1 MIQPS
6 LSKNRLIDLIP
17 YQLEHYPNPR
27 ALSDKVTGKWRS
39 YSTEEVYKII
49 NKLSLSLLKL
59 CCNPGDKVGIISKN
73 RVEWNFIDLAVLQIG
88 GIVVPLYPNT
98 SEDNYQ
104 YIFEDAA
111 VKLVFAEDEELYKK
125 VQRVNKRLKKKIEE
139 IFTFNEVKD
148 ARNWVQIMEL
158 ADESY
163 TKKLDEIKDSI
174 TENDLATIIYTSG
187 TTGIPKGV
195 MLSHRNIMGN
205 VNSLTRA
212 MPIEYFKK
220 TISFLPLCHIF
231 ERTAAYFYMI
241 LGASINYPEN
251 MDKLGEN
258 IKEVKPHYFITVPR
272 LLEKIFEKIMA
283 EGFKLSLVKKAI
295 FGWAVNL
302 GLHYD
307 NKGKNNWFYNLRLF
321 FARKIVFCKWVE
333 ALGGEVRGIISGAA
347 ALQPRLSRIFTAAG
361 MQVIEGYG
369 LTETSPVLTCNRFEK
384 GQNHFGT
391 VGFPIPD
398 VQIKIAENGEIL
410 GKGPNVMLGYYND
423 PEATKE
429 AIDEEGWFHTGDM
442 GEIKEEKYLKITGRL
457 KEIFKTSGGKFIVP
471 QPIENKM
478 KESFFI
484 EHIMVV
490 GENQKF
496 TAAIIQ
502 PAFDFVR
509 KWSKEKEIK
518 LSTNEEIAKSPV
530 VKERIWKEVQ
540 RCNKR
545 FGHIQQVKKI
555 ALVSDVWS
563 IESGEL
569 TPTLKV
575 KRDIIT
581 DRYKDIIEQ
590 IYREESNEHLVNSE
604 IRN

>member
-1 MIQPS
+1 MELPK

-17 YQLEHYPNPR
+17 YQLEHYPNPK
-27 ALSDKVTGKWRS
+27 ALSDKVTGVWRS
-39 YSTEEVYKII
+39 YSTEEVNKIV
-49 NKLSLSLLKL
+49 NNLSLALLKL
-59 CCNPGDKVGIISKN
+59 CCNPGNKVGIISRN

-98 SEDNYQ
+98 SEDNYV
-104 YIFEDAA
+104 YIFEDAE
-111 VKLVFAEDEELYKK
+111 VKLVFVEDEELYKK
-125 VQRVNKRLKKKIEE
+125 VQRVNKRLKVKIEE
-139 IFTFNEVKD
+139 VYTFDEVKN
-148 ARNWVQIMEL
+148 ARNWKQIMEL

-163 TKKLDEIKDSI
+163 RKRLDEIREGIK
-174 TENDLATIIYTSG
+174 ENDLASIIYTSG

-212 MPIEYFKK
+212 MPIEYFKR

-231 ERTAAYFYMI
+231 ERTAVYFYMI

-283 EGFKLSLVKKAI
+283 EGFKLNIVKRAI

-307 NKGKNNWFYNLRLF
+307 DWGRNNWFYRFRLF
-321 FARKIVFCKWVE
+321 FARKIVFSKWVE
-333 ALGGEVRGIISGAA
+333 ALGGEIRGIISGAA
-347 ALQPRLSRIFTAAG
+347 ALQPRLSRVFTAAG
-361 MQVIEGYG
+361 IQVIEGYG

-384 GQNHFGT
+384 DENHIGT

-398 VQIKIAENGEIL
+398 VEIKIAENGEIL
-410 GKGPNVMLGYYND
+410 GRGPNVMMGYYKD
-423 PEATKE
+423 PEATKK
-429 AIDEEGWFHTGDM
+429 AIDEEGWFHTGDI
-442 GEIKEEKYLKITGRL
+442 GEIREGYYLTITGRL

-484 EHIMVV
+484 EHIMII

-496 TAAIIQ
+496 AAAIIQ
-502 PAFDFVR
+502 PSFDFLR
-509 KWSKEKEIK
+509 KWAKEKNINLE
-518 LSTNEEIAKSPV
+518 TNEEIASSSI

-540 RCNKR
+540 RCNRR
-545 FGHIQQVKKI
+545 FGRIQQVKKI
-555 ALVSDVWS
+555 AIVPDVWS
-563 IESGEL
+563 IEDGEL

-575 KRDIIT
+575 KRDVVSSK
-581 DRYKDIIEQ
+581 YKDIIDE
-590 IYREESNEHLVNSE
+590 IYNKNEKME
-604 IRN
+604 IA

>member
-1 MIQPS
+1 MELPK
-6 LSKNRLIDLIP
+6 LSRNRLIDLIP
-17 YQLEHYPNPR
+17 YQLEHYPNPK
-27 ALSDKVTGKWRS
+27 AFNDKVTGTWRS
-39 YSTEEVYKII
+39 YSTGEVNKIV
-49 NKLSLSLLKL
+49 NDLSLALLKL
-59 CCNPGDKVGIISKN
+59 CCKPGNKVGIISKN

-98 SEDNYQ
+98 SEDNYL
-104 YIFEDAA
+104 YIFEDAQ

-125 VQRVNKRLKKKIEE
+125 VQRVNKRLKVKIEE
-139 IFTFNEVKD
+139 IYTFDEVEN
-148 ARNWVQIMEL
+148 ARNWKHIMEL

-163 TKKLDEIKDSI
+163 RGRLDEIREGI

-212 MPIEYFKK
+212 MPIEYFKR

-283 EGFKLSLVKKAI
+283 EGFKLNIVKRAI

-307 NKGKNNWFYNLRLF
+307 DWGRNNWFYRFRLF
-321 FARKIVFCKWVE
+321 FARKIVFSKWVE
-333 ALGGEVRGIISGAA
+333 ALGGEIRGIISGAA
-347 ALQPRLSRIFTAAG
+347 ALQPRLSRVFTAAG
-361 MQVIEGYG
+361 IQVIEGYG

-384 GQNHFGT
+384 GENHFGT

-398 VQIKIAENGEIL
+398 VEIKIAENGEIL
-410 GKGPNVMLGYYND
+410 GRGPNLMMGYYND
-423 PEATKE
+423 PEATKK
-429 AIDEEGWFHTGDM
+429 AIDEEGWFHTGDI
-442 GEIKEEKYLKITGRL
+442 GEIREGYYLTITGRL

-484 EHIMVV
+484 EHIMII

-496 TAAIIQ
+496 AAAIIQ
-502 PAFDFVR
+502 PSFDFLR
-509 KWSKEKEIK
+509 KWAKEKNID
-518 LSTNEEIAKSPV
+518 LQTNEEIASSSI

-540 RCNKR
+540 RCNRR
-545 FGHIQQVKKI
+545 FGRIQQVKKI
-555 ALVSDVWS
+555 ALVPDVWS
-563 IESGEL
+563 IEDGEL

-575 KRDIIT
+575 KRDVVSNK
-581 DRYKDIIEQ
+581 YKDIIEE
-590 IYREESNEHLVNSE
+590 IYNQDSKMEMA
-604 IRN
+604 

>member
-1 MIQPS
+1 MKQPS
-6 LSKNRLIDLIP
+6 LEKNRLIDLIP
-17 YQLEHYPNPR
+17 YQLEHYPNSR
-27 ALSDKVTGKWRS
+27 AISDKVTGKWRS
-39 YSTEEVYKII
+39 YSTDEVFQII
-49 NKLSLSLLKL
+49 HNLSLGLLKL

-73 RVEWNFIDLAVLQIG
+73 RVEWNFVDLAILQIG
-88 GIVVPLYPNT
+88 GVVVPLYPNT
-98 SEDNYQ
+98 SEDNYV

-111 VKLVFAEDEELYKK
+111 VKFVFVEDEELYNK
-125 VQRVNKRLKKKIEE
+125 VQRVNKRLKNKIQEVY
-139 IFTFNEVKD
+139 TFNQVKNV
-148 ARNWVQIMEL
+148 RSWSWIMEL
-158 ADESY
+158 ADESQR
-163 TKKLDEIKDSI
+163 KRLDEIKASI

-241 LGASINYPEN
+241 LGASINYPES
-251 MDKLGEN
+251 MDKLSEN

-283 EGFKLSLVKKAI
+283 EGFKLNLIKKAV

-307 NKGKNNWFYNLRLF
+307 NKGENNWFYNLRLF
-321 FARKIVFCKWVE
+321 FARKIVFSKWVE

-398 VQIKIAENGEIL
+398 VEIKIAENGEIL
-410 GKGPNVMLGYYND
+410 GKGPNVMTGYYND
-423 PEATKE
+423 PVATGEAL
-429 AIDEEGWFHTGDM
+429 DEEGWFHTGDI
-442 GEIKEEKYLKITGRL
+442 GEIRDGKYLKVTGRL
-457 KEIFKTSGGKFIVP
+457 KEIFKTSGGKFIIP

-484 EHIMVV
+484 EHIMIV

-496 TAAIIQ
+496 TAAIVQ

-509 KWSKEKEIK
+509 KWSKKKNIK
-518 LSTNEEIAKSPV
+518 LTTNDEIAKSPV
-530 VKERIWKEVQ
+530 VKERIWKDVQ
-540 RCNKR
+540 RYNKR

-555 ALVSDVWS
+555 VLVPDVWS

-575 KRDIIT
+575 KRNIIT
-581 DRYKDIIEQ
+581 QKYKDIIWH
-590 IYREESNEHLVNSE
+590 IYNESNEDFVDSE
-604 IRN
+604 LTK